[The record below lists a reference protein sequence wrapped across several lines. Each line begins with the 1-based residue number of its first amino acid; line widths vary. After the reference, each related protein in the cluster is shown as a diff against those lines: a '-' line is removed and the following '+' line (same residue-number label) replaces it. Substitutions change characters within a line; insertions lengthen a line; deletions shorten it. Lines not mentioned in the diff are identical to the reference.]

1 MTLFSISEVHLLEWN
16 ELGRS
21 CLALVLALS
30 LGSCSSRAAMEV
42 DLAGPE
48 TERVAAEQ
56 EVARIAQEQERVRA
70 LELDR
75 QREAQVIERAR
86 LQAERDRQVIE
97 ARNEEEQRRQDE
109 AERREQARLAEIEAA
124 EAEEIERRVKLARI
138 SSLEQQIT
146 MIQAEAS
153 RDEVA
158 SAILQEAIL
167 VAEELLQI
175 LIAEQS
181 KYENTDSNGNTVNP
195 LSKDLIA
202 ELEARKN
209 ELVRQSQSQ

>member
-1 MTLFSISEVHLLEWN
+1 MILFSNSDIHLLERN
-16 ELGRS
+16 ELGRI

-30 LGSCSSRAAMEV
+30 LGSCSSQGAIEV
-42 DLAGPE
+42 DLAAQE

-56 EVARIAQEQERVRA
+56 EVARIAQEQERART

-75 QREAQVIERAR
+75 QREAQVIESAR
-86 LQAERDRQVIE
+86 LQAERERQAIE
-97 ARNEEEQRRQDE
+97 TRNEEEQRRQEE

-124 EAEEIERRVKLARI
+124 EAEEIERQEKLGRI
-138 SSLEQQIT
+138 AALEQQIA

-158 SAILQEAIL
+158 SVILQEAIL
-167 VAEELLQI
+167 VAEELLQV

-181 KYENTDSNGNTVNP
+181 KYENTDSDGNTINP

-209 ELVRQSQSQ
+209 ELVRQGQSQ

>member
-1 MTLFSISEVHLLEWN
+1 MTFFSNSEIHLLEWN
-16 ELGRS
+16 ELGRI

-30 LGSCSSRAAMEV
+30 LGSCSSRGAIDV
-42 DLAGPE
+42 DLAAQE

-56 EVARIAQEQERVRA
+56 EVERIAQEGEQARA

-75 QREAQVIERAR
+75 QQEALVIERAR
-86 LQAERDRQVIE
+86 LQAERERQAIQ
-97 ARNEEEQRRQDE
+97 AINEEEQRRQEE

>member
-16 ELGRS
+16 ELERS

-30 LGSCSSRAAMEV
+30 LGSCASRAAIEV
-42 DLAGPE
+42 DLAGQE

-56 EVARIAQEQERVRA
+56 EVVRIAQEQERARA

-97 ARNEEEQRRQDE
+97 ARNEEEQRRQEE

-175 LIAEQS
+175 LIEEQS